1 MSVSADGLM
10 TTVTNTAN
18 LARPTS
24 HARFRGKYT
33 SFWFASREAFGIA
46 LHELRAHKLRSFLT
60 LLGVVMS
67 TATLI
72 LVISVVNGINLYMAT
87 HFANLGVNTF
97 IVSEFKWAQGY
108 EGYLKAQ
115 RRNRPIEIR
124 EYDFLRQH
132 LDGYEHVAAT
142 ANLSPSPSVH
152 YKTQRIESV
161 VVTGATP
168 TLIDIG
174 QQEVAYG
181 RYLTESDETHRSMVC
196 FIGHDLVKKFFPNV
210 DPLGKEIIVR
220 GLPFRVVGVAKIIG
234 STFGE
239 SQDNFVQIPLSTYQK
254 VFMGR
259 PELDV
264 FVQAWSSSEMPTLED
279 ETRMLLRVERH
290 LPYHEDDTFGI
301 NTSESL
307 MASWHQFSGAIFGGT
322 IGLVAVFMV
331 IGGIVIMNIM
341 LASVTE
347 RYHEIGLRKSVGAR
361 RKDLLM
367 QFVMESTVIAAAGG
381 VIGVIIAFFL
391 TLLESMILFP
401 AAMSIGAV
409 VVGLVLSCVVG
420 LFFGIYPANK
430 AARLDPIEALRWE
443 G

>member
-1 MSVSADGLM
+1 M
-10 TTVTNTAN
+10 TTVPSAIP
-18 LARPTS
+18 LARPK
-24 HARFRGKYT
+24 RPGRRKYT

-72 LVISVVNGINLYMAT
+72 LVISVVNGINIYMAT

-108 EGYLKAQ
+108 ESYLKAR
-115 RRNRPIEIR
+115 RRNRPIEVR
-124 EYDFLRQH
+124 EYDFLQQH
-132 LDGYEHVAAT
+132 LRGYDHIAAA
-142 ANLSPSPSVH
+142 ANLDPSPSVH
-152 YKTQRIESV
+152 YKTQKIESV

-168 TLIDIG
+168 SLVDIG

-181 RYLTESDETHRSMVC
+181 RYFNESDEIHRSLVC
-196 FIGHDLVKKFFPNV
+196 FIGNDLVKKFFPGT
-210 DPLGKEIIVR
+210 DPLGKDIFVR
-220 GLPFRVVGVAKIIG
+220 GIPFRVVGVAKTIG
-234 STFGE
+234 STFGQ
-239 SQDNFVQIPLSTYQK
+239 SQDNFAQIPLSTFQK

-259 PELDV
+259 PELNV
-264 FVQAWSSSEMPTLED
+264 FVQAWSASQMPMLED

-290 LPYHEDDTFGI
+290 IPYHEDDTFGI

-307 MASWHQFSGAIFGGT
+307 MASWHEFSGAIFGGT

-347 RYHEIGLRKSVGAR
+347 RYQEIGLRKSLGAR
-361 RKDLLM
+361 RIDVLM

-391 TLLESMILFP
+391 TLFESVVLFP
-401 AAMSIGAV
+401 AAMSINAV
-409 VVGLVLSCVVG
+409 VVGLILSCIVG

-430 AARLDPIEALRWE
+430 AARLNPIEALRWE

>member
-1 MSVSADGLM
+1 MPTLYSTNQPAHSAP
-10 TTVTNTAN
+10 AS
-18 LARPTS
+18 RS
-24 HARFRGKYT
+24 EYT
-33 SFWFASREAFGIA
+33 SLWFAAREAFGIA

-108 EGYLKAQ
+108 ENYLKAR
-115 RRNRPIEIR
+115 RRNHPVRIV
-124 EYDFLRQH
+124 EYDFLREH
-132 LDGYEHVAAT
+132 LEGYKHIAASS
-142 ANLSPSPSVH
+142 NLSTSPSVH
-152 YKTQRIESV
+152 YKTQKIDSV

-168 TLIDIG
+168 TLVDIG

-181 RYLTESDETHRSMVC
+181 RYLTDSDETHRSMVC

-210 DPLGKEIIVR
+210 DPLGKEIVVR
-220 GLPFRVVGVAKIIG
+220 GLPFRVIGVAKIVG

-239 SQDNFVQIPLSTYQK
+239 SQDNFVQIPLSTFQK
-254 VFMGR
+254 VFVGR

-264 FVQAWSSSEMPTLED
+264 FVQAWSSSQMLTLED
-279 ETRMLLRVERH
+279 EARALLRVERH
-290 LPYHEDDTFGI
+290 LPYHQDDTFGI

-307 MASWHQFSGAIFGGT
+307 MESWHEFSGAIFGGT

-347 RYHEIGLRKSVGAR
+347 RYQEIGLRKSVGAR
-361 RKDLLM
+361 RKDILM

-381 VIGVIIAFFL
+381 VVGVILAFLL
-391 TLLESMILFP
+391 TMLESMILFP
-401 AAMSIGAV
+401 ASMSINAV
-409 VVGLVLSCVVG
+409 LVGLVLSCVVG

>member
-1 MSVSADGLM
+1 M
-10 TTVTNTAN
+10 TTLSNTAS
-18 LARPTS
+18 LAR
-24 HARFRGKYT
+24 HARARGKYT
-33 SFWFASREAFGIA
+33 SFWFAAREAFGIA

-108 EGYLKAQ
+108 ESYLKAR
-115 RRNRPIEIR
+115 RRNHPVRVSEF
-124 EYDFLRQH
+124 DFLRQH
-132 LDGYEHVAAT
+132 LEGYKHIAAS
-142 ANLSPSPSVH
+142 ANLDPSPSVH
-152 YKTQRIESV
+152 YKTQKIDSV

-168 TLIDIG
+168 TLLDIG

-181 RYLTESDETHRSMVC
+181 RYINDSDETHRSMIC
-196 FIGHDLVKKFFPNV
+196 FIGDDLVKKFFPNV
-210 DPLGKEIIVR
+210 DPLGKEIVVR
-220 GLPFRVVGVAKIIG
+220 GLPFSVIGVAKPVG

-239 SQDNFVQIPLSTYQK
+239 SQDNFVQIPLSTFQK
-254 VFMGR
+254 VFVGR
-259 PELDV
+259 PELNV
-264 FVQAWSSSEMPTLED
+264 FVQAWSSSQMLTLED
-279 ETRMLLRVERH
+279 EAGALMRVERH

-307 MASWHQFSGAIFGGT
+307 MESWHEFSGAIFGGT

-347 RYHEIGLRKSVGAR
+347 RYQEIGLRKSLGAR
-361 RKDLLM
+361 RKDILM

-381 VIGVIIAFFL
+381 VVGVLCAFLL
-391 TLLESMILFP
+391 TILESVVLFP
-401 AAMSIGAV
+401 ASMSIRAV
-409 VVGLVLSCVVG
+409 LVGLALSCIVG

>member
-1 MSVSADGLM
+1 MAAVSNR
-10 TTVTNTAN
+10 VHP
-18 LARPTS
+18 AR
-24 HARFRGKYT
+24 AGRGKYT
-33 SFWFASREAFGIA
+33 SFWFAAREAFGIA

-97 IVSEFKWAQGY
+97 ILSKVKWNPGSY
-108 EGYLKAQ
+108 EKWLESQ
-115 RRNRPIEIR
+115 RRNRPIEVR
-124 EYDFLRQH
+124 EYEFLRERIE
-132 LDGYEHVAAT
+132 GYKHIAAA
-142 ANLSPSPSVH
+142 ANLSPSPTVN
-152 YKTQRIESV
+152 YQNQKLESV
-161 VVTGATP
+161 MVTGATP
-168 TLIDIG
+168 SLVDIG
-174 QQEVAYG
+174 QQEVSYG
-181 RYLTESDETHRSMVC
+181 RYFTDSDETHGSMIC
-196 FIGHDLVKKFFPNV
+196 FIGNDLVKKFFPNV
-210 DPLGKEIIVR
+210 DPLGKEISVR
-220 GLPFRVVGVAKIIG
+220 GIPFRVVGVAKTIG
-234 STFGE
+234 SSFGE
-239 SQDNFVQIPLSTYQK
+239 SQDNFVQIPLSTFQQI
-254 VFMGR
+254 FMGR
-259 PELDV
+259 PELDI
-264 FVQAWSSSEMPTLED
+264 FVQAWSALQMPMLED
-279 ETRMLLRVERH
+279 QARMLLRVERH
-290 LPYHEDDTFGI
+290 IPYQQDDTFGI

-307 MASWHQFSGAIFGGT
+307 MASWHEFSGAIFGGT

-347 RYHEIGLRKSVGAR
+347 RYQEIGLRKSLGAR
-361 RKDLLM
+361 RKDVLM

-391 TLLESMILFP
+391 TLLESVILFP
-401 AAMSIGAV
+401 AAMSIGAI
-409 VVGLVLSCVVG
+409 VVGLVLSCIVG

>member
-1 MSVSADGLM
+1 M
-10 TTVTNTAN
+10 TTVSNTA
-18 LARPTS
+18 RPPR
-24 HARFRGKYT
+24 AGRGKYT
-33 SFWFASREAFGIA
+33 SFWFASREALGIA

-72 LVISVVNGINLYMAT
+72 LVISVVNGINIYMAT

-108 EGYLKAQ
+108 ENYLKAR
-115 RRNRPIEIR
+115 RRNRPIEVR
-124 EYDFLRQH
+124 EYDFLQEH
-132 LDGYEHVAAT
+132 LQGYKHLAAA
-142 ANLSPSPSVH
+142 ANLSPSPTVRYQSQ
-152 YKTQRIESV
+152 KMEAV

-168 TLIDIG
+168 SLVDIG
-174 QQEVAYG
+174 QQEVSYG
-181 RYLTESDETHRSMVC
+181 RYFTGSDETHRAMVC

-210 DPLGKEIIVR
+210 DPLGKEVSIR
-220 GLPFRVVGVAKIIG
+220 GLPFRVIGVAKTVG

-239 SQDNFVQIPLSTYQK
+239 SQDNFVQVPLSTYQK
-254 VFMGR
+254 VYEGR
-259 PELDV
+259 PELNV
-264 FVQAWSSSEMPTLED
+264 FVQAWSASQMPMLED

-290 LPYHEDDTFGI
+290 IPYHEADTFGI

-307 MASWHQFSGAIFGGT
+307 MASWHEFSGAIFGGT

-347 RYHEIGLRKSVGAR
+347 RYQEIGLRKSLGAR
-361 RKDLLM
+361 RKDVLM

-381 VIGVIIAFFL
+381 VIGVVIAFFL
-391 TLLESMILFP
+391 TLLESVILFP
-401 AAMSIGAV
+401 AAMSISAV
-409 VVGLVLSCVVG
+409 VVGLVLSCIVG

>member
-1 MSVSADGLM
+1 MSTLSTASPSARATRAG
-10 TTVTNTAN
+10 
-18 LARPTS
+18 RS
-24 HARFRGKYT
+24 KYT
-33 SFWFASREAFGIA
+33 SIWFAAREAFGIA

-72 LVISVVNGINLYMAT
+72 LVISVVNGINIYMAT

-97 IVSEFKWAQGY
+97 IVSEFQWAQGY
-108 EGYLKAQ
+108 ESYLKAR
-115 RRNRPIEIR
+115 RRNHPVRVS
-124 EYDFLRQH
+124 EYEFLQQH
-132 LDGYEHVAAT
+132 LEGYKRIAAET
-142 ANLSPSPSVH
+142 HLSPPPSVH
-152 YKTQRIESV
+152 YKTQKIESV
-161 VVTGATP
+161 VVSGATP
-168 TLIDIG
+168 TLVDIG
-174 QQEVAYG
+174 QQEVSYG
-181 RYLTESDETHRSMVC
+181 RYISDSDEAHRAMVC

-220 GLPFRVVGVAKIIG
+220 GLPFRVIGVAKTIG

-239 SQDNFVQIPLSTYQK
+239 SQDNFVHIPLSTFQK

-259 PELDV
+259 PELNV
-264 FVQAWSSSEMPTLED
+264 FIQAWNSSEMLTLED
-279 ETRMLLRVERH
+279 EARALMRVERH
-290 LPYHEDDTFGI
+290 LPYHEDDTFGV

-307 MASWHQFSGAIFGGT
+307 MSSWHEFSGAIFGGT

-347 RYHEIGLRKSVGAR
+347 RYQEIGLRKSLGAR
-361 RKDLLM
+361 RKDILM

-381 VIGVIIAFFL
+381 VVGVILAFLL
-391 TLLESMILFP
+391 TLLESVILFP
-401 AAMSIGAV
+401 ASMSINAV
-409 VVGLVLSCVVG
+409 LVGLVLSCVVG

>member
-1 MSVSADGLM
+1 VQRIKPDM
-10 TTVTNTAN
+10 TTLSNTAF
-18 LARPTS
+18 R
-24 HARFRGKYT
+24 RRGGRGKYT
-33 SFWFASREAFGIA
+33 SFWFASREAFSIA

-72 LVISVVNGINLYMAT
+72 LVISVVNGINIYMAT

-108 EGYLKAQ
+108 ESYLEAR
-115 RRNRPIEIR
+115 RRNHPVRVSEF
-124 EYDFLRQH
+124 DFLREH
-132 LDGYEHVAAT
+132 LEGYKHIAAS
-142 ANLSPSPSVH
+142 ANLDPSPSVH
-152 YKTQRIESV
+152 YKTQKVDSV

-168 TLIDIG
+168 TLVDIG

-181 RYLTESDETHRSMVC
+181 RYINDSDETHRSMVC

-210 DPLGKEIIVR
+210 DPLGKEIVVR
-220 GLPFRVVGVAKIIG
+220 GLPFRVIGVAKTVG

-239 SQDNFVQIPLSTYQK
+239 SQDNFVQIPLSTFQK
-254 VFMGR
+254 AFVGR

-264 FVQAWSSSEMPTLED
+264 FVQAWSSSQMLTLED
-279 ETRMLLRVERH
+279 EADSLMRAERH
-290 LPYHEDDTFGI
+290 LPYREDDTFGI

-307 MASWHQFSGAIFGGT
+307 MESWHEFSGAIFGGT

-347 RYHEIGLRKSVGAR
+347 RYQEIGLRKSLGAR
-361 RKDLLM
+361 RKDVLM

-391 TLLESMILFP
+391 TLLESVILFP

-409 VVGLVLSCVVG
+409 IVGLVLSCIVG

>member
-1 MSVSADGLM
+1 M
-10 TTVTNTAN
+10 TTLSNTAYI
-18 LARPTS
+18 ARHT
-24 HARFRGKYT
+24 RTRGKYT
-33 SFWFASREAFGIA
+33 SLWFAAREAFSIA

-97 IVSEFKWAQGY
+97 IVSKLKWAQGY
-108 EGYLKAQ
+108 ESYLKAQ

-132 LDGYEHVAAT
+132 LEGYKHIAAA
-142 ANLSPSPSVH
+142 ANLSPSPTVH
-152 YKTQRIESV
+152 YKTQKIESV

-168 TLIDIG
+168 TLVDIG
-174 QQEVAYG
+174 QQEVSYG
-181 RYLTESDETHRSMVC
+181 RYFTDSDETHRSMVC
-196 FIGHDLVKKFFPNV
+196 FIGHDLVKRFFPNV
-210 DPLGKEIIVR
+210 DPLGKEIVVR
-220 GLPFRVVGVAKIIG
+220 GLPFRVVGVAKTIG

-239 SQDNFVQIPLSTYQK
+239 SQDNFVQIPLSTFQK

-264 FVQAWSSSEMPTLED
+264 FVQAWSSPQMPALED
-279 ETRMLLRVERH
+279 EARALLRVERH

-301 NTSESL
+301 NTPESL
-307 MASWHQFSGAIFGGT
+307 MSSWHEFSGAIFGGT

-347 RYHEIGLRKSVGAR
+347 RYQEIGLRKSLGAR
-361 RKDLLM
+361 RKDILM

-391 TLLESMILFP
+391 TLLESVILFP
-401 AAMSIGAV
+401 AAMSIKAV

-443 G
+443 A